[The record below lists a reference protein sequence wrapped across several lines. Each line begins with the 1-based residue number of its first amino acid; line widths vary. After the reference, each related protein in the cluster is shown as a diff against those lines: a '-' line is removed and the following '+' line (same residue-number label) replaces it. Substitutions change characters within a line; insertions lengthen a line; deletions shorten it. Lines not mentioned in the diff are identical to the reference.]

1 MLALIGSKAL
11 NYHYYF
17 REPNDL
23 DIVGT
28 YHEILQYAQNMNGKD
43 FGILKSVYPI
53 AKGKKLALR
62 FERQNVEAEVVYEN
76 TSSEALYELI
86 KNDKNTNIIDGMYVP
101 SMNILYLLKM
111 SHRYLKNSPH
121 FLKTMEDIHKMRGLN
136 AFIEPEHLEFFKLR
150 EKETYNYAHPK
161 LNKDKETFFTDDVDY
176 RYDHDTIHLSMK
188 NLEQPAYMYF
198 KPEDQQVWCSKEMW
212 DSCSEQVKLFAVLEE
227 TNVLALE
234 RSQVI
239 YPDTDPQK
247 SFDIAL
253 SKVCSSITSGWFRE
267 FAWENYYKVKQL
279 YQPDYVE
286 RFWKDVQSGLVK
298 SLEVKSLEV
307 KKKFTY

>member
-1 MLALIGSKAL
+1 MLALIGSKAV
-11 NYHYYF
+11 NYHIYF
-17 REPNDL
+17 REPKDL
-23 DIVGT
+23 DILGS
-28 YHEILQYAQNMNGKD
+28 YQEIQQYAQTMNGKE
-43 FGILKSVYPI
+43 FGKLKSVYPI

-62 FERQNVEAEVVYEN
+62 FEKQNVEAEVTWEN
-76 TSSEALYELI
+76 SSSEKLYELI
-86 KNDKNTNIIDGMYVP
+86 KNDKNTKIIDGMYVP

-121 FLKTMEDIHKMRGLN
+121 FLKTMEDIHKMRELN
-136 AFIEPEHLEFFKLR
+136 SFIEPEHLEFFKLR
-150 EKETYNYAHPK
+150 EKETYNYGHPK

-188 NLEQPAYMYF
+188 NLDQPAYMYF

-212 DSCSEQVKLFAVLEE
+212 DNCSEQIKLFAVLEE

-234 RSQVI
+234 RSQVLF
-239 YPDTDPQK
+239 PETDPQK
-247 SFDIAL
+247 SFDMAL

-279 YQPDYVE
+279 YQPDYVN
-286 RFWKDVQSGLVK
+286 RFWKDVESGLVK
-298 SLEVKSLEV
+298 SLDSKNKL
-307 KKKFTY
+307 KY